1 MTTTTGK
8 EISAG
13 HRLRDGREIE
23 VAQMGWDTV
32 LPCRLIH
39 PVSYTVELMAS
50 NKVEPVSQILCLS
63 EMKGSATH
71 TQDDRIALFGLMF
84 AGVPSV
90 NSLSS
95 IYSFLERRI
104 VQADL
109 HHIQRRL

>member
-32 LPCRLIH
+32 LPCHLIH
-39 PVSYTVELMAS
+39 PVSYTVELMAL
-50 NKVEPVSQILCLS
+50 NQILCLS